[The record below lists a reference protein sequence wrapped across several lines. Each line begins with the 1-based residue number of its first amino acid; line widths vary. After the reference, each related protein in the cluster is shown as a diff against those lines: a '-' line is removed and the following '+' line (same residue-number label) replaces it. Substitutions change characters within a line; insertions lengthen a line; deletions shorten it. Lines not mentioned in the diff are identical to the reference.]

1 MASRERAKRPISPA
15 MTEEPLTDLKAAAL
29 IADEARRAPDKPG
42 VYRMY
47 GEDGTCLYVGK
58 ARSLKKRIVQYA
70 QGRFHTQRIG
80 LMVSLT
86 RSMELVVTAS
96 ETEALL
102 LESNFIKKLK
112 PRFNVVLRDDK
123 SFAEL
128 MIRRDH
134 RAPQV
139 RKHRGAHTIKGDY
152 FGPFASTWAVNN
164 TLNTLQRAFLLRSCS
179 DSVYETRTRPCMLH
193 QIKRCS
199 APCTGLISL
208 ENYGELVTE
217 AEQFL
222 RGKSRAVIGRLSQ
235 EMQVASDDMDFE
247 QAARIRDRIRAL
259 SAIAMENSVSAEGL
273 AEADVFALH
282 SDGGQA
288 CVQVF
293 FYRAGQNWG
302 GRAYF
307 PRVDKS
313 DTDPEILASFLGQ
326 FYEDKPVPRLI
337 LSNVRP
343 HELELLEEAFS
354 MKAKQADGRRVVSI
368 ERPQRGDRKAL
379 VDHALTNAREALG
392 RRMAESSA
400 QGKILDEVC
409 EAFGLEARPERIEV
423 YDNAHIQGTN
433 AVGGMIVA
441 GPEGFQK
448 SQYRKFNIRGEDLT
462 PGDDYGMMR
471 EVLRRR
477 FSRLVKD
484 EAEGEEVVRPDLLL
498 IDGGAGQLA
507 EVLAVMAE
515 MGVDDIAVVGVA
527 KGPDRDAGM
536 EKFFMPGKPPFMLPL
551 KSPALYYLQRLRD
564 EAHRFANGAHAKRR
578 SMDIKRNPLDE
589 IEGVGPGRKKA
600 LLHAFG
606 SAKGVG
612 RASVAD
618 LVKVDGVSQ
627 PLAERIHAFF
637 RKA

>member
-1 MASRERAKRPISPA
+1 MLPA
-15 MTEEPLTDLKAAAL
+15 MTEAIPAPETDLKAAEL
-29 IADEARRAPDKPG
+29 IRDEARRAPDRPG

-47 GEDGTCLYVGK
+47 GEDGACLYVGK

-70 QGRFHTQRIG
+70 QGRFHTQRIAH
-80 LMVSLT
+80 MVSLT
-86 RSMELVVTAS
+86 RSMELVVTAT

-152 FGPFASTWAVNN
+152 FGPFASTWAVNR
-164 TLNTLQRAFLLRSCS
+164 TLTTLQKAFLLRSCS
-179 DSVYETRTRPCMLH
+179 DSVYESRTRPCMLH

-208 ENYGELVTE
+208 EDYAQLVDE
-217 AEQFL
+217 AEAFL
-222 RGKSRAVIGRLSQ
+222 RGKSRAVIGRLSK
-235 EMQVASDDMDFE
+235 EMQAASDDMDFE
-247 QAARIRDRIRAL
+247 TAARVRDRIRAL
-259 SAIAMENSVSAEGL
+259 SAISMENSVSAEGV
-273 AEADVFALH
+273 AEADVFAVH

-293 FYRAGQNWG
+293 FYRGGQNWG

-313 DTDPEILASFLGQ
+313 DTDADILGAFLGQ
-326 FYEDKPVPRLI
+326 FYEDKPVPREI
-337 LSNVRP
+337 LSNVVP
-343 HELELLEEAFS
+343 FEKELLEEAFS
-354 MKAKQADGRRVVSI
+354 MMAKRTDGRRVVSI
-368 ERPQRGDRKAL
+368 ERPQRGDRRAL

-392 RRMAESSA
+392 RRLAENSA
-400 QGKILDEVC
+400 QGKILDEVV
-409 EAFGLEARPERIEV
+409 EAFGLEGRPERIEI
-423 YDNAHIQGTN
+423 YDNAHIQGSN
-433 AVGGMIVA
+433 PVGAMVVA
-441 GPEGFQK
+441 GPEGFRK
-448 SQYRKFNIRGEDLT
+448 NQYRKFNIRGEELS
-462 PGDDYGMMR
+462 PGDDFGMMR
-471 EVLRRR
+471 EVMRRR
-477 FSRLVKD
+477 FSRLVKEED
-484 EAEGEEVVRPDLLL
+484 EGEAPERPDLLL
-498 IDGGAGQLA
+498 IDGGLGQLSA
-507 EVLAVMAE
+507 VRSVLDE
-515 MGVDDIAVVGVA
+515 LGLEDILAVGVA
-527 KGPDRDAGM
+527 KGPDRDAGL
-536 EKFFMPGKPPFMLPL
+536 EKFIIPGKAPFMLPL
-551 KSPALYYLQRLRD
+551 KSPALYYIQRLRD

-578 SMDIKRNPLDE
+578 SMDIKKNPLDE

-612 RASVAD
+612 RASVVD
-618 LVKVDGVSQ
+618 LEKVEGINRA
-627 PLAERIHAFF
+627 LAERIHAFF
-637 RKA
+637 HPAGRA

>member
-1 MASRERAKRPISPA
+1 
-15 MTEEPLTDLKAAAL
+15 MTEETLPADSPPTALVAADL
-29 IADEARRAPDKPG
+29 IRDEARRAPDKPG

-58 ARSLKKRIVQYA
+58 ARSIKKRILQYA

-86 RSMELVVTAS
+86 RSMELVITAS

-102 LESNFIKKLK
+102 LESSYIKQLK

-128 MIRRDH
+128 MIRKDH

-139 RKHRGAHTIKGDY
+139 RKHRGAHTTPGDY
-152 FGPFASTWAVNN
+152 FGPFASTWAVNR
-164 TLNTLQRAFLLRSCS
+164 TLNTLQKAFLLRSCS

-208 ENYGELVTE
+208 EDYAGLVDE
-217 AEQFL
+217 ASAFL
-222 RGKSRAVIGRLSQ
+222 KGKSRAVIARLSE
-235 EMQVASDDMDFE
+235 EMSAAAEAMDYE
-247 QAARIRDRIRAL
+247 QAARVRDRIRAL
-259 SAIAMENSVSAEGL
+259 SAISMENSVSADSV
-273 AEADVFALH
+273 AEADVFALF
-282 SDGGQA
+282 SEGGQA

-293 FYRAGQNWG
+293 FYRGGQNWG

-307 PRVDKS
+307 PRVDRT
-313 DTDPEILASFLGQ
+313 DTDPEILAAFLGQ
-326 FYEDKPVPRLI
+326 FYEDKPIPRLV

-354 MKAKQADGRRVVSI
+354 MKAERKVEIANPRRG
-368 ERPQRGDRKAL
+368 EKLAL

-392 RRMAESSA
+392 RKMAEGSA

-409 EAFGLEARPERIEV
+409 EAFGLDSRPERIEI

-433 AVGGMIVA
+433 AVGGMVVA

-471 EVLRRR
+471 EVMRRR

-484 EAEGEEVVRPDLLL
+484 EDAGEEVVRPDLLL

-507 EVLAVMAE
+507 EVLAVLADL
-515 MGVDDIAVVGVA
+515 GLDDITAVGVA
-527 KGPDRDAGM
+527 KGPDRDAGL
-536 EKFFMPGKPPFMLPL
+536 ERFFMPGKPPFMLPL
-551 KSPALYYLQRLRD
+551 KSPALYYIQRLRD
-564 EAHRFANGAHAKRR
+564 EAHRFANGAHRTRR
-578 SMDIKRNPLDE
+578 SMDIKKNPLDE
-589 IEGVGPGRKKA
+589 IEGIGPGRKKA

-618 LVKVDGVSQ
+618 LVKVEGINQ
-627 PLAERIHAFF
+627 PMAERIHAFF
-637 RKA
+637 HPSAQR